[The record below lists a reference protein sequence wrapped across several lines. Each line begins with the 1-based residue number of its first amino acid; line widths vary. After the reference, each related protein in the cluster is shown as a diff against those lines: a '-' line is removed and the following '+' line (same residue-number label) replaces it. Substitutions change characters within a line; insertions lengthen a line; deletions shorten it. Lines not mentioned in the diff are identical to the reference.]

1 MNQGT
6 ESKGI
11 KQEKARAMR
20 TAVIVTAV
28 LVVVIVGVGVSISVV
43 TNSSRAVAQ
52 ATQPVTDQP
61 TVQPGPQAIP
71 QAGAQPNSQPAA
83 QTGGAASPAQ
93 TAAKIDFQPT
103 REYDVGRVEGL
114 PASAVTVA
122 SNPDLLSVGSEA
134 PNFTLSSAVGTKV
147 SLSDYRGRT
156 VLLEFSTTWC
166 PHCQAEAPHLKSLM
180 QSLPA
185 SRFAMLQ
192 VNADSEDAASLL
204 AFDDYYGITSPS
216 LMDPG
221 STPGS
226 YYHQGSSGPVTAQ
239 YKIDLYPTFYVIN
252 SGGRI
257 SWRGDHE
264 LPDAF
269 LRQKLLNAAG
279 S

>member
-1 MNQGT
+1 MSQGA
-6 ESKGI
+6 EPKGVR
-11 KQEKARAMR
+11 QEKARAMR

-28 LVVVIVGVGVSISVV
+28 LVVVIAGAGVSIGVV

-61 TVQPGPQAIP
+61 
-71 QAGAQPNSQPAA
+71 AA
-83 QTGGAASPAQ
+83 QSNVRPSASETPANA
-93 TAAKIDFQPT
+93 AAKIDFQPT

-114 PASAVTVA
+114 PANAVSVA
-122 SNPDLLSVGSEA
+122 VNPHLLAVGSEA
-134 PNFTLSSAVGTKV
+134 PSFTLFSATGGKV
-147 SLSDYRGRT
+147 SLSDYRGKT

-166 PHCQAEAPHLKSLM
+166 PHCQAEAPHLKGLM

-185 SRFAMLQ
+185 ARFAMVR

-204 AFDDYYGITSPS
+204 AFDAYYGITSPS

-221 STPGS
+221 TTPGS
-226 YYHQGSSGPVTAQ
+226 YYHQGSSGPVTLQ
-239 YKIDLYPTFYVIN
+239 YKIDLYPTFYVIDPK
-252 SGGRI
+252 GLV

-269 LRQKLLNAAG
+269 LRQKLLDAAG